1 VSCEKKQDTFG
12 VRVESSFYRDL
23 VTLPES
29 AKLVFDYDP
38 RVITTYDR
46 KIDTRE
52 TETDTRKTESS

>member
-1 VSCEKKQDTFG
+1 
-12 VRVESSFYRDL
+12 
-23 VTLPES
+23 LPES